1 MPRRKVSRVSTTGW
15 ERYKKIVRDF
25 IDVDSGRQPF
35 LWLKKIEQPLPYG
48 EDTGTVY
55 TPIQLEGLFQYNYIK
70 TWPLEE
76 LSISGELNPGDTVLY
91 ISGRLLKENGFLNEY
106 GYWDFN

>member
-1 MPRRKVSRVSTTGW
+1 MV
-15 ERYKKIVRDF
+15 
-25 IDVDSGRQPF
+25 
-35 LWLKKIEQPLPYG
+35 KKIEQPLPYG

-106 GYWDFN
+106 GYWDFNWSEDRFILMVKY